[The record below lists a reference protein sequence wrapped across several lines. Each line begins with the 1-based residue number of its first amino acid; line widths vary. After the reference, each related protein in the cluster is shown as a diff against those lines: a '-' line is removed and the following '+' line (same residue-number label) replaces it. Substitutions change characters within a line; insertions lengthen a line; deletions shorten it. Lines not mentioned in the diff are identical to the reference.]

1 MQQTDKYKLNKPGI
15 DDPLAIAP
23 LNENADKIEAAITA
37 ETAALDSRVTVLE
50 AKYFVS
56 GTFIG
61 DGQSSQ
67 FINLGFTPKAVLVH
81 HEYIFIGDGQ
91 SSQFINLGFTPKAVL
106 VHHEYIAYY
115 TALAV
120 AGQSSSNGP
129 GTALE
134 VVENGFKVHNSSP
147 SASIK
152 RNMNEN
158 GQSLNYIAFT

>member
-23 LNENADKIEAAITA
+23 LNENMDKLEAAITA

-67 FINLGFTPKAVLVH
+67 FINLGFTPKAVLVV
-81 HEYIFIGDGQ
+81 GQDG
-91 SSQFINLGFTPKAVL
+91 STHYNEGHAYHYGGLAITGGPSKTRDGLTVLSVEHNGFTVYYQSGGSNWLSYAHSNSSGRVYY
-106 VHHEYIAYY
+106 YIAI
-115 TALAV
+115 
-120 AGQSSSNGP
+120 G
-129 GTALE
+129 
-134 VVENGFKVHNSSP
+134 
-147 SASIK
+147 
-152 RNMNEN
+152 
-158 GQSLNYIAFT
+158 

>member
-1 MQQTDKYKLNKPGI
+1 MQQTETYKLNKPGI

-23 LNENADKIEAAITA
+23 LNENMDKLEAAILT

-56 GTFIG
+56 GT
-61 DGQSSQ
+61 
-67 FINLGFTPKAVLVH
+67 
-81 HEYIFIGDGQ
+81 FIGDGQ

>member
-1 MQQTDKYKLNKPGI
+1 MQQTQTYKLNKPGI

-23 LNENADKIEAAITA
+23 LNENMDKLEAAILA
-37 ETAALDSRVTVLE
+37 ETAALDSRVTMLE
-50 AKYFVS
+50 AKFIVF
-56 GTFIG
+56 GT
-61 DGQSSQ
+61 
-67 FINLGFTPKAVLVH
+67 
-81 HEYIFIGDGQ
+81 FIGDGQ

>member
-1 MQQTDKYKLNKPGI
+1 MQQTETYKLNKPGI

-23 LNENADKIEAAITA
+23 LNENMDKLEAAILA

-81 HEYIFIGDGQ
+81 HA
-91 SSQFINLGFTPKAVL
+91 N
-106 VHHEYIAYY
+106 IAFF
-115 TALAV
+115 TALTV
-120 AGQSSSNGP
+120 AGQPCSNGP

-134 VVENGFKVHNSSP
+134 VVENGFKAYNSAP
-147 SASIK
+147 NASIK
-152 RNMNEN
+152 RNMNDG
-158 GQSLNYIAFT
+158 GQSLNYIAFV